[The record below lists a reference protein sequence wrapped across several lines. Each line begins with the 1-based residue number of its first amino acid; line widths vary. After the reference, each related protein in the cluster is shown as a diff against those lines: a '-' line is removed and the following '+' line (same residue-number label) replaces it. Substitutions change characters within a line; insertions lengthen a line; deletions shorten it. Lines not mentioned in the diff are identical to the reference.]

1 MTLQI
6 KPLKVII
13 SGAGI
18 IGLLLANALKDRGI
32 EYVVL
37 DRDIS
42 VLFRENSGWAITLH
56 YALEY
61 FQDLLPKDKA
71 DEIIEAQVR
80 PGFHLDDRGTFKF
93 INATTGET
101 VVSIPPASRLR
112 VRREQIRR
120 ILLRDIDVNWD
131 CKLTNI
137 EYQDD
142 DIVKVH
148 CENGKVFE
156 GNLLFGCEGA
166 NSATRRLLDP
176 EEGGLYQ
183 LPIRFCGAKVQM
195 SGEEYNRLSSK
206 FDPLLFQGTVP
217 ENETFFWY
225 SLLATPDYTKQQDTY
240 YAQVNMSWKVPAY
253 DEPFTTSSEMAQAMK
268 SHSAGLN
275 EELAWLVKRAVS
287 NPDEL
292 LEIKLCDWAKVDWD
306 NKNGRVL
313 LAGDSAHAM
322 TMYRGEACN
331 VGILDA
337 YMFILQL
344 DLYIKG
350 EKAWL
355 DVVRDY
361 SGEVKERAQER
372 VLLSRQACLDAHDMT
387 KIHKNSDSP
396 LLSVRKKS

>member
-1 MTLQI
+1 MTQEL
-6 KPLKVII
+6 KPLKVVI

-18 IGLLLANALKDRGI
+18 IGLLLANALKARGI
-32 EYVVL
+32 EYVVI
-37 DRDIS
+37 DRDVS

-56 YALEY
+56 YALDSFRE
-61 FQDLLPKDKA
+61 LLPQDKA
-71 DEIIEAQVR
+71 DEIFEAEVR

-93 INATTGET
+93 INATSGET

-120 ILLRDIDVNWD
+120 ILLRGIDVQWD

-156 GNLLFGCEGA
+156 GNVLFGCEGA
-166 NSATRRLLDP
+166 NSATRKLIDP

-183 LPIRFCGAKVQM
+183 LPIRFCGAKVKM
-195 SGEEYNRLSSK
+195 SEEEYNHLSEK

-217 ENETFFWY
+217 ENETYFWY
-225 SLLATPDYTKQQDTY
+225 SLLATPAYTKQEDTY
-240 YAQVNMSWKVPAY
+240 YAQVNMSWKVPDYA
-253 DEPFTTSSEMAQAMK
+253 EPFSTNAEKAQAMK
-268 SHSAGLN
+268 NHSAGLN
-275 EELAWLVKRAVS
+275 EDLAVLVKRAVE

-292 LEIKLCDWAKVDWD
+292 LEIRLCDWAKVEWD

-313 LAGDSAHAM
+313 LAGDAAHAM

-337 YMFILQL
+337 YLFIQQL
-344 DLYIKG
+344 DLFTKG
-350 EKAWL
+350 EKSWL
-355 DVVRDY
+355 ELVRDY
-361 SGEVKERAQER
+361 SSEMKERAHGR